1 MKIHIPNK
9 QEKEN
14 TNGTVETTE
23 GKTESYITSLNENM
37 NDKENTKS
45 TQNTKVNIN
54 TATQAQLET
63 LSGIGPSTA
72 TKIIAYR
79 KEKGKFKKIEDIKEV
94 SGIGNSKFEKIKN
107 DIVVK

>member
-1 MKIHIPNK
+1 MKIHIPSK
-9 QEKEN
+9 QEKES
-14 TNGTVETTE
+14 TNHTVTE
-23 GKTESYITSLNENM
+23 EKTEDYSTISSKNIN
-37 NDKENTKS
+37 NKERIKNTL
-45 TQNTKVNIN
+45 NTKVNIN

-72 TKIIAYR
+72 NKIIAYR